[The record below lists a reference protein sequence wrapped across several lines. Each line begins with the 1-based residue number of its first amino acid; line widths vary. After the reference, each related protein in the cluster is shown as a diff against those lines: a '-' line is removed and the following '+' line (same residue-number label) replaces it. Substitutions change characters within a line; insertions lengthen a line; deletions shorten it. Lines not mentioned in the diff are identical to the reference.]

1 MLKALFLSI
10 VLVIAHA
17 AHGQS
22 GPGQEQLILYKLD
35 RPQGK
40 YLLCRNYQSPKKK
53 SISEVIISETF
64 SIQLRSGLCCVT
76 MSNVCVLQTKLDVS
90 SARHETNTVEQ
101 HKMLFKTYGMAFPK
115 QTKIVVNGCVTE
127 LLKAEVDGPTQGDLI
142 YEGDAA
148 IRKLKELGLEPPED
162 ADVK

>member
-1 MLKALFLSI
+1 
-10 VLVIAHA
+10 
-17 AHGQS
+17 
-22 GPGQEQLILYKLD
+22 
-35 RPQGK
+35 
-40 YLLCRNYQSPKKK
+40 
-53 SISEVIISETF
+53 
-64 SIQLRSGLCCVT
+64 
-76 MSNVCVLQTKLDVS
+76 
-90 SARHETNTVEQ
+90 
-101 HKMLFKTYGMAFPK
+101 MLFKTYGMAFPK